1 MKVNTIEEWDEFYK
15 PEKNWLDEEASWGGV
30 LYETH
35 GEEVKYVISQ
45 PKNHVWT
52 YVDGDNGTYLA
63 TGFKVCNRIGH
74 LVTDIPWTE
83 EMEIQVSED
92 A

>member
-15 PEKNWLDEEASWGGV
+15 PEKNYLDSEASWGGA
-30 LYETH
+30 LYDYH
-35 GEEVKYVISQ
+35 GDEVSYVITQ
-45 PKNHVWT
+45 PKHHIWT
-52 YVDGDNGTYLA
+52 YVDGDYGTYLA
-63 TGFKVCNRIGH
+63 TGFKVCNRIGY
-74 LVTDIPWTE
+74 LVTDVPWKE